1 MIRLLPDEN
10 ISPSLV
16 NKLGDE
22 GVYAEAVLHVG
33 LSGRSDPDIWKHA
46 LDNDFAVVTT
56 NARDFIRLL
65 SMEVHPGLI
74 VLRESG
80 LTRAEQWQ
88 RILPV
93 LEEIR
98 ASGDSNFMVNKLVEI
113 SGPGKWESRQIPK
126 P

>member
-1 MIRLLPDEN
+1 VIRLLPDEN

-74 VLRESG
+74 VLHESG
-80 LTRAEQWQ
+80 LTCAEQWQ